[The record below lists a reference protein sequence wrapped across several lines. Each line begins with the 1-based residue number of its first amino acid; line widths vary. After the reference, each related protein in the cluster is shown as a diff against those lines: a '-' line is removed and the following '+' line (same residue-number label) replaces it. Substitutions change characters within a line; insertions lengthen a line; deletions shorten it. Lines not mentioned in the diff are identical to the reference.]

1 MELTQKYPLDFLGKY
16 KLTALEDKIICE
28 YKSLTTEYN
37 HEFLY
42 SDIKPTYYK
51 AKAGDQKWFTVAF
64 IIFVL
69 GSASTIFLNNFD
81 TASFMILFI
90 TIGMSII
97 AIMRAFIK
105 REFITFYT
113 KDNFSI
119 PILLHKGDMPQNKEM
134 ADFIIYKIESIKNK
148 EASI

>member
-51 AKAGDQKWFTVAF
+51 AKAGDQKWFTVAL
-64 IIFVL
+64 IIFAI
-69 GSASTIFLNNFD
+69 GFASALILKSFHTLSFFLF
-81 TASFMILFI
+81 SI
-90 TIGMSII
+90 TIGLSII
-97 AIMRAFIK
+97 AVIRAFIK

-119 PILLHKGDMPQNKEM
+119 PILLHKSDMPQNNEM
-134 ADFIIYKIESIKNK
+134 ADFIISKIESIKKK
-148 EASI
+148 ETI